1 MRTTK
6 QKLNKQLLVL
16 TTPQDHDFIKSVA
29 EHNHISMGDVIRN
42 LINEYKE
49 KEGFT
54 NNNEVPENQIA
65 LF

>member
-16 TTPQDHDFIKSVA
+16 TTPQDHEFIRVVA
-29 EHNHISMGDVIRN
+29 EQNHISMGDVIRN

-54 NNNEVPENQIA
+54 NKTEVLENQIA